1 MDPSVA
7 PTNLCQSYWEF
18 VFRKLQC
25 MLICSGIDF
34 AGTLED
40 KNKNH
45 FSPATNE
52 NPEVFFVHLLYNH

>member
-7 PTNLCQSYWEF
+7 PTNLSQSYWEF

-34 AGTLED
+34 AGTLGIQIF
-40 KNKNH
+40 KYILS
-45 FSPATNE
+45 SPATARNE
-52 NPEVFFVHLLYNH
+52 NQ

>member
-52 NPEVFFVHLLYNH
+52 NP